1 MTLIVVFH
9 DVTFFHDM
17 IIETGSFSR
26 NTNIRNLL

>member
-1 MTLIVVFH
+1 
-9 DVTFFHDM
+9 VTFFHDM